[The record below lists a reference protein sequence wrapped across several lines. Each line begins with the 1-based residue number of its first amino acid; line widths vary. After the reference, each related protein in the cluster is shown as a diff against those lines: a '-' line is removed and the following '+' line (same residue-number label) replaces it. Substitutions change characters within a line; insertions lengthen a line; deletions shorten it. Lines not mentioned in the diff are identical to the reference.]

1 MNNYGVFFYL
11 DEASRMHGRPLV
23 RHVSGRSFLSREE
36 RLRRGWPA
44 ERPLIQ
50 RKVKED
56 LTEVFRRTL
65 VWEIALQG
73 NVFLWILRPK
83 SGFCCFWSTSEGC
96 SKMKWFPATSVSVC
110 VCVFQLVCH
119 LYFWHSL
126 QQFTSSPQES
136 SRRLMSGNY

>member
-56 LTEVFRRTL
+56 LTEVFRRML
-65 VWEIALQG
+65 GPEKQHFRG
-73 NVFLWILRPK
+73 M
-83 SGFCCFWSTSEGC
+83 CFYESFVPNQAFAASDQPARVGC
-96 SKMKWFPATSVSVC
+96 SKMK
-110 VCVFQLVCH
+110 
-119 LYFWHSL
+119 
-126 QQFTSSPQES
+126 
-136 SRRLMSGNY
+136 